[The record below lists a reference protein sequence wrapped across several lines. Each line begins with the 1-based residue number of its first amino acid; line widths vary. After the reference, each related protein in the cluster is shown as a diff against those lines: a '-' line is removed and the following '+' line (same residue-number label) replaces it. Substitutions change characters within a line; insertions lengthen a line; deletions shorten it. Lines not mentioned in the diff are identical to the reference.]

1 MAAIEIG
8 QLPLTTSVIN
18 TTQLPVENA
27 NVTLKIEA
35 ASLKN
40 YMTSLPQLTVDANIT
55 AGNISTAIG
64 AFSTVNTG
72 LLQSSGNVVGTILN
86 STAVTGTPPLN
97 VSSTTQVPNLYA
109 SRAALAD
116 ITTDGLTIASSFANI
131 ASTDVII
138 SGNNST
144 IGANLRTVNTN
155 IGTFGNTIR
164 VPQLTVDAK
173 GRITGVSNVAITFPA
188 QSLLANTSEITAN
201 VASGNPGLSLTVTG
215 VTAGTYG
222 GAINVPQ
229 ITVDN
234 KGRVTNITS
243 VPVNSTL
250 NTLNIGIPIGT
261 IAIWSGAL
269 ATIPDGWALC
279 DGTNGTQDLRNRFVV
294 GAGST
299 YSPNATGGTAD
310 AVVPSHT
317 HTATSTST
325 FTGAALP
332 THTHGTTESGHRH
345 QTGVG
350 GEPGLNN
357 KYGDAG
363 NMGTGWRIGNA
374 GGPGVDSYTNFV
386 STGLTVN
393 AQTAGT
399 PSGTV
404 VTSTTLSTEGVSGVG
419 TNLPPYMALYYIQKI
434 TDAVSINNPINYM
447 ATVGNIIAGGNM
459 VAASGN
465 ISANTR
471 TGSMVVIGG
480 LGVTGNIN
488 VGSGSGNAI
497 VANGNIVVNGSLIV
511 GGVGGGAGGLI
522 PPGGIIAWSGSEA
535 SIPNGWFLCNG
546 GNGTPDLRSRFIVG
560 AGTGSAYAVGGT
572 GGTADAVVVTHT
584 HTVSDPGH
592 VHLMAQV
599 PTTFRV
605 ADGVIDGSYSANNQD
620 RNYTDRDTNT
630 NTTGITIQAQGVS
643 GTNQNLP
650 PYYALCFIMKA

>member
-40 YMTSLPQLTVDANIT
+40 YMTTLPQLAVDANII
-55 AGNISTAIG
+55 AGNISTSIG
-64 AFSTVNTG
+64 TFSTVNTG
-72 LLQSSGNVVGTILN
+72 LLQSSGNIVGTVLN
-86 STAVTGTPPLN
+86 SIVVTGTPPLN

-116 ITTDGLTIASSFANI
+116 ITTNGLTIASSFANI
-131 ASTDVII
+131 ASTDVTI

-144 IGANLRTVNTN
+144 ISANLRTVNIN
-155 IGTFGNTIR
+155 VGTYGNTLT

-173 GRITGVSNVAITFPA
+173 GRITAVGNIAITFPA
-188 QSLLANTSEITAN
+188 QSLLANTAEITAN
-201 VASGNPGLSLTVTG
+201 VTSGNPGLSLTATG
-215 VTAGTYG
+215 VAAGTYG
-222 GAINVPQ
+222 GAINIPQ
-229 ITVDN
+229 ITVDA
-234 KGRVTNITS
+234 KGRVTGITS

-261 IAIWSGAL
+261 IAIWSGPL
-269 ATIPDGWALC
+269 NTIPDGWALC

-299 YSPNATGGTAD
+299 YSPNATGGSAD
-310 AVVPSHT
+310 AALPSHT
-317 HTATSTST
+317 HTATSTSS
-325 FTGAALP
+325 FTGTALP
-332 THTHGTTESGHRH
+332 THAHGITDPGHNHSAVDKGGSTPVSGGQGYTTSS
-345 QTGVG
+345 T
-350 GEPGLNN
+350 
-357 KYGDAG
+357 
-363 NMGTGWRIGNA
+363 A
-374 GGPGVDSYTNFV
+374 GGSVNTGSA
-386 STGLTVN
+386 STGISIN
-393 AQTAGT
+393 AQSAGT

-404 VTSTTLSTEGVSGVG
+404 VTSTTLSTEGVTGVG
-419 TNLPPYMALYYIQKI
+419 ANLPPYMALYYIQKI

-447 ATVGNIIAGGNM
+447 ATLGNIVSGGNM

-488 VGSGSGNAI
+488 VGSGTGNAI

-535 SIPNGWFLCNG
+535 SIPSGWFLCNG
-546 GNGTPDLRSRFIVG
+546 SNSTPDLRSRFIVG
-560 AGTGSAYAVGGT
+560 AGTGSTYAVGGT
-572 GGTADAVVVTHT
+572 GGSADSVVVTHT

-592 VHLMAQV
+592 AHTMTEV

-605 ADGVIDGSYSANNQD
+605 QDGVIDGSYSAGHAD
-620 RNYTDRDTNT
+620 RTYTTRDTNT
-630 NTTGITIQAQGVS
+630 NTTGITIQSQGVS
-643 GTNQNLP
+643 GTGANLP

>member
-55 AGNISTAIG
+55 ASGISTAIG
-64 AFSTVNTG
+64 AFNTVNTG
-72 LLQSSGNVVGTILN
+72 LLQSSGNVVGTVLN

-116 ITTDGLTIASSFANI
+116 ITTNGLTIASSFANI
-131 ASTDVII
+131 ISTDVTI

-144 IGANLRTVNTN
+144 ISANLRTVNTN
-155 IGTFGNTIR
+155 IGTYGDTLA

-173 GRITGVSNVAITFPA
+173 GRITAVSNIAITFPA

-201 VASGNPGLSLTVTG
+201 VASGNPGLSLTATG
-215 VTAGTYG
+215 VSPGTYG
-222 GAINVPQ
+222 GSINVPQ

-243 VPVNSTL
+243 IPVNSTL

-269 ATIPDGWALC
+269 ATIPDGWQIC
-279 DGTNGTQDLRNRFVV
+279 DGTNGTRDLRNRFVV

-299 YSPNATGGTAD
+299 YSPSATGGSAD
-310 AVVPSHT
+310 AALPSHT

-325 FTGAALP
+325 FTGNALG
-332 THTHGTTESGHRH
+332 THTHGITDPGHNH
-345 QTGVG
+345 GMAYA
-350 GEPGLNN
+350 GLPDTFNGTQAVPARSPQNN
-357 KYGDAG
+357 YSAF
-363 NMGTGWRIGNA
+363 NWSA
-374 GGPGVDSYTNFV
+374 
-386 STGLTVN
+386 STGISITG
-393 AQTAGT
+393 QSAGT
-399 PSGTV
+399 PAGV
-404 VTSTTLSTEGVSGVG
+404 VTTTTTNSTEGVSA
-419 TNLPPYMALYYIQKI
+419 TNANLPPYMALYYIQKI
-434 TDAVSINNPINYM
+434 SDAVSINNPINYM
-447 ATVGNIIAGGNM
+447 ATVGNIIAGGNI
-459 VAASGN
+459 VAASGTV
-465 ISANTR
+465 SANVN
-471 TGSMVVIGG
+471 TGAMVVVGG

-488 VGSGSGNAI
+488 VGSGTGNAI
-497 VANGNIVVNGSLIV
+497 VANGNVVINGNLIV
-511 GGVGGGAGGLI
+511 GGGSGGGLI
-522 PPGGIIAWSGSEA
+522 PPGGIIMWSGLEVN
-535 SIPNGWFLCNG
+535 IPVGWYLCNG
-546 GNGTPDLRSRFIVG
+546 TNSTPDLRNRFIVG

-572 GGTADAVVVTHT
+572 GGSADSVVVTHT
-584 HTVSDPGH
+584 HTVNDPGH

-630 NTTGITIQAQGVS
+630 NTTGITIQSQGVS
-643 GTNQNLP
+643 GTGANLP

>member
-40 YMTSLPQLTVDANIT
+40 YMTSLPQLTVDANII
-55 AGNISTAIG
+55 AGNISTSIG
-64 AFSTVNTG
+64 TFSTVKTG
-72 LLQSSGNVVGTILN
+72 LLQSSGNIVGTVLN
-86 STAVTGTPPLN
+86 SIVVTGTPPLN

-109 SRAALAD
+109 SRAAVAD
-116 ITTDGLTIASSFANI
+116 ATTNGLTTASAFANI
-131 ASTDVII
+131 ASTDITI

-144 IGANLRTVNTN
+144 ISANLRTVNIN
-155 IGTFGNTIR
+155 VGTYGNTLT

-173 GRITGVSNVAITFPA
+173 GRITAVSNIAITFPA
-188 QSLLANTSEITAN
+188 QSLLANTAEITAN
-201 VASGNPGLSLTVTG
+201 VASGNPGLSLTATG
-215 VTAGTYG
+215 VSPGTYG
-222 GAINVPQ
+222 GSINVPQ

-243 VPVNSTL
+243 IPVNSTL

-261 IAIWSGAL
+261 IAIWSGSTS
-269 ATIPDGWALC
+269 TIPDGWQLA
-279 DGTNGTQDLRNRFVV
+279 DGTNGTLDLRDKFVL
-294 GAGST
+294 GAST
-299 YSPNATGGTAD
+299 TFSPGTTGGTAN
-310 AVVPSHT
+310 AVVTAHT
-317 HTATSTST
+317 HTATSVSS
-325 FTGAALP
+325 FAGNALG
-332 THTHGTTESGHRH
+332 THTHGITDSGHSHVMPTITRSVFDS
-345 QTGVG
+345 TGG
-350 GEPGLNN
+350 SAG
-357 KYGDAG
+357 YGQDTPS
-363 NMGTGWRIGNA
+363 GTGPDVPISPN
-374 GGPGVDSYTNFV
+374 T
-386 STGLTVN
+386 TGISIN

-404 VTSTTLSTEGVSGVG
+404 VTSTTLSTEGVTGVG
-419 TNLPPYMALYYIQKI
+419 ANLPPYMALYYIQKI

-488 VGSGSGNAI
+488 VGSGTGNAI

-535 SIPNGWFLCNG
+535 SIPSGWFLCNG
-546 GNGTPDLRSRFIVG
+546 SNSTPDLRSRFIVG
-560 AGTGSAYAVGGT
+560 AGTGSTYAVGGT
-572 GGTADAVVVTHT
+572 GGSADSVVVTHT
-584 HTVSDPGH
+584 HTVNDPGH

-630 NTTGITIQAQGVS
+630 NTTGITIQSQGVS
-643 GTNQNLP
+643 GTGANLP